1 VSKARVYGRQ
11 TMPDQPSILVCGA
24 TGALGSRIVRGLV
37 GAGIRTRA
45 LVRPQ
50 SDAAALEA
58 LGVEVVRGDL
68 RDRQSLEPAVAG
80 VATIISTAN
89 SIGRRF
95 AGERDLSMQAV
106 DDDGYAALIHA
117 ADNSDVGRF
126 VYLSLGGPAL
136 LVDSPFSNAKRAT
149 EARLRRSPMHEVI
162 VRPDAY
168 QELWFSS
175 AVGFDPAAGKVMIFG
190 RGLSRVSYVG
200 MDDVAA
206 VVVALAKAADP
217 PHLVELGGP
226 EAMTRIEAAEAF
238 ASAMGR
244 PIQRR
249 HIPRVALRIGSLVL
263 RRAKPELASSMAMG
277 LAMDTADS
285 GLGPQAFAEL
295 GIEPRSVQTY
305 IAEVAP
311 TLTSA

>member
-1 VSKARVYGRQ
+1 MSAQ
-11 TMPDQPSILVCGA
+11 QSILVVGA

-37 GAGIRTRA
+37 EAGVPTRA

-58 LGVEVVRGDL
+58 LGVAVVRGDL
-68 RDRQSLEPAVAG
+68 RDHRSLGPAVAG

-95 AGERDLSMQAV
+95 AGERNLSMQAV
-106 DDDGYAALIHA
+106 DDDGYSALIDA
-117 ADNSDVGRF
+117 AGDAAVGRF
-126 VYLSLGGPAL
+126 IYLSLGGPAL
-136 LVDSPFSNAKRAT
+136 LVNAPFPNAKRTT

-162 VRPDAY
+162 VRPDAF
-168 QELWFSS
+168 QELWLSS

-206 VVVALAKAADP
+206 VVVALAMAPDP
-217 PHLVELGGP
+217 PRLVELGGP
-226 EAMTRIEAAEAF
+226 EAITRIEAAEAF

-244 PIQRR
+244 PLRRR
-249 HIPRVALRIGSLVL
+249 HIPRAALRIGSLVL

-285 GLGPQAFAEL
+285 GLGPEAFTAL
-295 GIEPRSVQTY
+295 GLEPKSVRTY

-311 TLTSA
+311 TLPMA

>member
-1 VSKARVYGRQ
+1 MA
-11 TMPDQPSILVCGA
+11 DQPSILVCGA

-37 GAGIRTRA
+37 ESGIQTRA

-58 LGVEVVRGDL
+58 LGVELVRGDL
-68 RDRQSLEPAVAG
+68 RDPQSVQHAVAG
-80 VATIISTAN
+80 VATIVSTAN

-95 AGERDLSMQAV
+95 AGERDLDMRAV
-106 DDDGYAALIHA
+106 DDEGYAALIDA
-117 ADNSDVGRF
+117 AEKAAVGRF

-136 LVDSPFSNAKRAT
+136 LVNSPFTNAKRAT

-162 VRPDAY
+162 VRPDAF

-175 AVGFDPAAGKVMIFG
+175 AVSFDPAAGKVMIFG

-206 VVVALAKAADP
+206 AVVALATAADP
-217 PHLVELGGP
+217 PPVVELGGP
-226 EAMTRIEAAEAF
+226 ETITRIEAAEAF
-238 ASAMGR
+238 ANAMGR
-244 PIQRR
+244 PVKRR
-249 HIPRVALRIGSLVL
+249 HIPRAALRIGSLIL

-277 LAMDTADS
+277 LAMDCADS
-285 GLGPQAFAEL
+285 GLGPEAFAEL
-295 GIEPRSVQTY
+295 GIQPKSVRTY

-311 TLTSA
+311 TLTGT

>member
-1 VSKARVYGRQ
+1 
-11 TMPDQPSILVCGA
+11 MPDQPSILVCGA

-68 RDRQSLEPAVAG
+68 RDRESLERAAAG
-80 VATIISTAN
+80 VGTVVSTAN

-95 AGERDLSMQAV
+95 AGERDLGMRAV
-106 DDDGYAALIHA
+106 DDEGYAALIQA
-117 ADNSDVGRF
+117 AENAAVGRF
-126 VYLSLGGPAL
+126 VYLSLGGPARL
-136 LVDSPFSNAKRAT
+136 ANSPFSNAKRAT
-149 EARLRRSPMHEVI
+149 ERRLRGSSMHEVI

-168 QELWFSS
+168 QELWLSS
-175 AVGFDPAAGKVMIFG
+175 AVGFDPAAGKAMIFG
-190 RGLSRVSYVG
+190 RGLSRVSYVA

-206 VVVALAKAADP
+206 AVVALSQAPDP
-217 PHLVELGGP
+217 PRVVELGGP
-226 EAMTRIEAAEAF
+226 EAITRIEAVDAF

-249 HIPRVALRIGSLVL
+249 HIPRAALRIGSVVL
-263 RRAKPELASSMAMG
+263 RRARPELASSMAMG
-277 LAMDTADS
+277 LAMDRADS
-285 GLGPQAFAEL
+285 GLGPQAFGDL
-295 GIEPRSVQTY
+295 GIQPRSVRTY
-305 IAEVAP
+305 IAEVAS
-311 TLTSA
+311 TLIGA